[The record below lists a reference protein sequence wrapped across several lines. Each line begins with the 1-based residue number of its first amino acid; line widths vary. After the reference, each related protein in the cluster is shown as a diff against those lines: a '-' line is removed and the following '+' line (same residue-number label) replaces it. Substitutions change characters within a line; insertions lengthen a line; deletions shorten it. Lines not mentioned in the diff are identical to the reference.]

1 MSQTD
6 PKCPHCGAALPGF
19 SIAVDPLFDL
29 QLATMLVPMKYPSL
43 KKFLCRNK
51 AMFPARYRLDG
62 NRRRRRLL
70 YASEIKTITSM
81 VIRGPGRPTF
91 DEILTKFDTIVKF
104 KEGGAPAVTGD
115 PLSLPE

>member
-1 MSQTD
+1 MSQED
-6 PKCPHCGAALPGF
+6 PKCPQCGAALPGF

-29 QLATMLVPMKYPSL
+29 QLAAMLIPMRYVSL
-43 KKFLCRNK
+43 KKFLCRHK
-51 AMFPARYRLDG
+51 AMFPARYRVAGD
-62 NRRRRRLL
+62 RRRRRLL
-70 YASEIKTITSM
+70 SASEIKTISSM

-115 PLSLPE
+115 PLSLPD